1 MQHSRGAGKTE
12 LIVMIAL
19 FSALITVMTAF
30 IRIPTPLG
38 YIHIGDAFIF
48 AAAMLLGPY
57 AAIPAMIGSGLADFI
72 TAYFMYIP
80 VTILIKGLMGLLSGL
95 VLARRERPL
104 PLKFTFFLE
113 TGLVFGLCEIIMV
126 GGYFVFEL
134 FFYHFAAALGAVP
147 FNLIQGAAGIIIGL
161 VLIPVLQK
169 LNIKIL
175 KSIDKDRRMKNRV
188 AAPCAFKII

>member
-1 MQHSRGAGKTE
+1 MQPIKGARQTE

-30 IRIPTPLG
+30 IKIPTPLG

-80 VTILIKGLMGLLSGL
+80 VTILIS
-95 VLARRERPL
+95 RP
-104 PLKFTFFLE
+104 
-113 TGLVFGLCEIIMV
+113 
-126 GGYFVFEL
+126 
-134 FFYHFAAALGAVP
+134 H
-147 FNLIQGAAGIIIGL
+147 
-161 VLIPVLQK
+161 
-169 LNIKIL
+169 
-175 KSIDKDRRMKNRV
+175 S
-188 AAPCAFKII
+188 APCRSISFKALRVLSSAWS

>member
-1 MQHSRGAGKTE
+1 MLPPRRTSQPKGNKFLAFLHSFEVLFISRQTRQFVYRRKAHMQPIKGARQTE

-30 IRIPTPLG
+30 IKIPTPLG

-80 VTILIKGLMGLLSGL
+80 VTILIKGLMGLLSGF
-95 VLARRERPL
+95 VLARKKRPL
-104 PLKFTFFLE
+104 PLKFTFFW
-113 TGLVFGLCEIIMV
+113 
-126 GGYFVFEL
+126 
-134 FFYHFAAALGAVP
+134 
-147 FNLIQGAAGIIIGL
+147 
-161 VLIPVLQK
+161 K
-169 LNIKIL
+169 R
-175 KSIDKDRRMKNRV
+175 D
-188 AAPCAFKII
+188 